1 MKKIKKICAIFLAAI
16 CGLMVGCR
24 PINDIKEELENSSSA
39 VGGKVGLEIL
49 RCFNE
54 YDSESLK
61 EMYSTFIKNTH
72 DLDSEIEEAFT
83 VIDGEIV
90 SYDNFII
97 GGEKNR
103 LEGEPVYSDVS
114 CTIPVK
120 TSNDENFDICI
131 FYIAV
136 CKNENKIGLK
146 MVSIFKEDELICTIG
161 ERKPI
166 T

>member
-1 MKKIKKICAIFLAAI
+1 MKNKAAYIYIVILTIF
-16 CGLMVGCR
+16 CFTGCR
-24 PINDIKEELENSSSA
+24 LIDDISNELENSSSKK
-39 VGGKVGLEIL
+39 GGEIGFEIL

-54 YDSESLK
+54 RDSESLK

-103 LEGEPVYSDVS
+103 LEGETVYSDIS

>member
-1 MKKIKKICAIFLAAI
+1 MKKIKMIFVILFMI
-16 CGLMVGCR
+16 ISGLMVGCR

-103 LEGEPVYSDVS
+103 LEGETVYSDIS

-131 FYIAV
+131 FYISV